1 MKYSDIKPG
10 DIVRVYDYTRKRR
23 VQFAASPLVGPSA
36 VLDGHKFG
44 LVVSEYPD
52 DDVWP
57 SDLHKYGNPNEPY
70 EREWNIILIGQE
82 SSIGGSNN
90 KIVVHENRL
99 ERMVEE

>member
-1 MKYSDIKPG
+1 MKMKYSDIKPG
-10 DIVRVYDYTRKRR
+10 DMVRIYDYTHKRR
-23 VQFAASPLVGPSA
+23 KQFNYDTP
-36 VLDGHKFG
+36 LDGHKFG

-99 ERMVEE
+99 ERMVKE